1 MIRLIGIAA
10 LAAIM
15 TVPAQAQT
23 RRDPIGAA
31 PRQAEPVTPGTTSVP
46 GPRHPNRAKKSLD
59 SPSSKQSH
67 IDGVGRHRWPAGAV
81 RVPSIRP
88 PRHLH
93 VNPVSNVS
101 EMSC

>member
-15 TVPAQAQT
+15 AVPAHAQT

-46 GPRHPNRAKKSLD
+46 GPMHPNRTKKSLD
-59 SPSSKQSH
+59 SPS
-67 IDGVGRHRWPAGAV
+67 AGGGK
-81 RVPSIRP
+81 
-88 PRHLH
+88 
-93 VNPVSNVS
+93 
-101 EMSC
+101 